1 MSEQVTRRHRAAQR
15 PVTPL
20 SNLTTAVSGHVGTLS
35 RGGVVIAMSSG
46 LVATLGLP
54 AHALSESDGAES
66 STATLSLSAVRAYEP
81 PSRTTA
87 PVTIVAPK
95 SADVDFEPSSATVKA
110 KPVVREVQN
119 TAASRSSARTEV
131 PDEIKT
137 GNGTSARGSAVL
149 AVAARY
155 LGVRYTYGGTS
166 PSTGFDCS
174 GYTGYVF
181 RQLGYS
187 LPRTAT
193 QQMYATKRVSRSE
206 AQVGDLVFF
215 LGGSGASHVGI
226 YAGNDTIYDAG
237 SSGRVVQKRK
247 IWTSNIVFGR
257 VLG

>member
-54 AHALSESDGAES
+54 AHALNESDGAES
-66 STATLSLSAVRAYEP
+66 STATLSLSAVKAYEP
-81 PSRTTA
+81 PARTTA

-110 KPVVREVQN
+110 KPVVREVQE
-119 TAASRSSARTEV
+119 TASRSSARTEV
-131 PDEIKT
+131 PDEIKV

-174 GYTGYVF
+174 GYTRYVF
-181 RQLGYS
+181 AQLGYS

-226 YAGNDTIYDAG
+226 YAGNGVIYDAG
-237 SSGRVVQKRK
+237 SSGRVVQKRA
-247 IWTSNIVFGR
+247 IWTSNVVFGR